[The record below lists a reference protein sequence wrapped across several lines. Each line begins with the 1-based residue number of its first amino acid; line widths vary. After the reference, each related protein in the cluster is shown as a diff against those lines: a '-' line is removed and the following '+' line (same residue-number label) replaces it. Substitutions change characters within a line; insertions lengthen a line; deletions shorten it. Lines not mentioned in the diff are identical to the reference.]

1 MKYSSFSDIID
12 RAEGSNMQRYFIKK
26 KDFSLEDTDIRHIKK
41 VMRMNIN
48 DLIEV
53 VYNNKL
59 YICKITSLEPFN
71 IKVIEKLDEDKK
83 TKIELTVAVALVK
96 EQKMDLILQKLTE
109 LGVSRIIPVSMER
122 SIVKLDKERFN
133 KKKVRWESICKEAS
147 EQSKRTN
154 IPIIEDIKS
163 IKDLTKEDADL
174 KLVAS
179 TKEKEKLLNYY
190 LQSIE
195 DCAKIIMVI
204 GPEGGISDKEEDIL
218 VSNGYNRVSFGNL
231 IFRVETATIYVASI
245 INYISSRS

>member
-12 RAEGSNMQRYFIKK
+12 RVEESNMQRYFIKK

-71 IKVIEKLDEDKK
+71 IKVEREETENK
-83 TKIELTVAVALVK
+83 TSNISLTVAVSLVK

-109 LGVSRIIPVSMER
+109 LGVSQIIPVSTER
-122 SIVKLDKERFN
+122 SIVKLDKERFA

-147 EQSKRTN
+147 EQSKRTA
-154 IPIIEDIKS
+154 IPE
-163 IKDLTKEDADL
+163 
-174 KLVAS
+174 LV
-179 TKEKEKLLNYY
+179 
-190 LQSIE
+190 
-195 DCAKIIMVI
+195 
-204 GPEGGISDKEEDIL
+204 
-218 VSNGYNRVSFGNL
+218 NRK
-231 IFRVETATIYVASI
+231 
-245 INYISSRS
+245 